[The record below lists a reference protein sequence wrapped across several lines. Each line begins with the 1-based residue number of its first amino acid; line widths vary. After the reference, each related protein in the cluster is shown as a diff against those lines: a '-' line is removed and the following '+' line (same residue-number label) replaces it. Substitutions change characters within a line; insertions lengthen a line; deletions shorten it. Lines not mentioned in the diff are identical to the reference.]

1 MGSLQLLHV
10 SSYATP
16 FILHLPPSPS
26 AHTKHPS
33 FSHLFSLKGSDFCN
47 LCFRLVPDISRNA
60 YTRGLAHI
68 ASVSAPHNPQT
79 THRDGKPVP
88 KSTLKHHVDTVHATD
103 STPPAFKMRVTG
115 VYGGDAT
122 KRLVSE

>member
-1 MGSLQLLHV
+1 MSL
-10 SSYATP
+10 SSH
-16 FILHLPPSPS
+16 HLI
-26 AHTKHPS
+26 
-33 FSHLFSLKGSDFCN
+33 
-47 LCFRLVPDISRNA
+47 FRCDVYVGETSCNA

-68 ASVSAPHNPQT
+68 ASVSAPHNPQN

-122 KRLVSE
+122 KRLVSEAVKIKNTSGQMNRQEEWRQIRLPRLALS

>member
-1 MGSLQLLHV
+1 MCAEGDGGRCRINGVTYELTCKSC
-10 SSYATP
+10 
-16 FILHLPPSPS
+16 
-26 AHTKHPS
+26 
-33 FSHLFSLKGSDFCN
+33 SD
-47 LCFRLVPDISRNA
+47 VYVGETSRNA

-103 STPPAFKMRVTG
+103 STPPATSGLVMKYVCLP
-115 VYGGDAT
+115 VYLPAYLPACWSVCLSCRDVNIGGGAAQC
-122 KRLVSE
+122 